1 MGRCIRRRCVQRA
14 SSAAKGSRSPAHAHA
29 RVRWRADGGGASL
42 AHSRPRCRPVGCR
55 ERRGISVLPAGLPE
69 GRRAGLSSGLRI
81 LLSTSRR
88 AQCTG
93 SAGACAGRLRG
104 ALAGSSVCASAVAA
118 AACRCTPRMAQLG
131 PLPLRGAEA
140 ASLSDR
146 ACWRVAAHAGRR
158 AAGAAAALQREKHR
172 LENGRAGRG
181 QTNRRGAAGRA
192 AGRQAKAGRFGGCS
206 FDGSNRERP
215 RQRREAVRSPH

>member
-1 MGRCIRRRCVQRA
+1 MRILIRGVGLFVVE
-14 SSAAKGSRSPAHAHA
+14 S
-29 RVRWRADGGGASL
+29 GG
-42 AHSRPRCRPVGCR
+42 
-55 ERRGISVLPAGLPE
+55 GISVLPAGLPE

-81 LLSTSRR
+81 LLSTSPLR
-88 AQCTG
+88 ARCTG

-104 ALAGSSVCASAVAA
+104 ALAGSSTCASAVAA
-118 AACRCTPRMAQLG
+118 AACRRTPRMAQLG
-131 PLPLRGAEA
+131 PLPAQLRGAEA

-172 LENGRAGRG
+172 LENCRAGRG
-181 QTNRRGAAGRA
+181 QTNRRGAVGRA
-192 AGRQAKAGRFGGCS
+192 AGRQAKAGRLGGCS

>member
-1 MGRCIRRRCVQRA
+1 MRKCRHRRDGGARMAVVGQQVGGLSSSVLGIWLQRHARLLGCACAGRCVRGGGMGRCIRRRCVQRA

-55 ERRGISVLPAGLPE
+55 ERRAISVLPAGLPE

-118 AACRCTPRMAQLG
+118 AACRRTPRMAQLG
-131 PLPLRGAEA
+131 PLPRAAAGSRGSIPVGSCLLARRCARWA
-140 ASLSDR
+140 ACR
-146 ACWRVAAHAGRR
+146 GRR
-158 AAGAAAALQREKHR
+158 
-172 LENGRAGRG
+172 
-181 QTNRRGAAGRA
+181 
-192 AGRQAKAGRFGGCS
+192 GGS
-206 FDGSNRERP
+206 TARKT
-215 RQRREAVRSPH
+215 